1 MNDLNYVL
9 DVLVNTSQLLNKRDE
24 LTEQEEQLRR
34 DLGEA
39 FNVISKS
46 IDTSKEILQY
56 INKMGVV
63 SIAMTNIK
71 DKVKTL
77 SNA

>member
-9 DVLVNTSQLLNKRDE
+9 DVLVKASQLLNKRGE
-24 LTEQEEQLRR
+24 LTEEEEQLRK
-34 DLGEA
+34 DLGES
-39 FNVISKS
+39 FNVTSNS

-71 DKVKTL
+71 NKVKTL